1 MAKRRPVARAPQS
14 VFGDEALVAR
24 LFDLSDWV
32 KARSQLVIGG
42 AVVLVLVAVG
52 AVYYFIQRGSQLD
65 QAAQELESLQQT
77 IGFEDPATAVATID
91 GFLAR
96 HGDTAYGIEARMVLA
111 RVQLIGNEDPAAAI
125 AALEP
130 VTPDYGGG
138 LGTDATFLL
147 ASAFEQAGRWD
158 EAAAIYE
165 ELGANADYAF
175 QRTEATE
182 GLARARLALGD
193 TAAAVA
199 AYESLLAELEEDDPA
214 RMGYEMR
221 LAELTAGGA

>member
-24 LFDLSDWV
+24 LIAFSEWV

-42 AVVLVLVAVG
+42 VVVVVLLAVG
-52 AVYYFIQRGSQLD
+52 AVYYFIQRGNQLD

-77 IGFEDPATAVATID
+77 IGFEDPATAVAAID

-96 HGDTAYGIEARMVLA
+96 HGDTAYGVEARMVLA
-111 RVQLIGNEDPAAAI
+111 RVHLIGNDDPAAAI

-130 VTPDYGGG
+130 VAPDYGSS

-147 ASAFEQAGRWD
+147 AAAFEQAARWD
-158 EAAAIYE
+158 EAAALYE
-165 ELGANADYAF
+165 ELRDRSEYAF
-175 QRTEATE
+175 QRNGAIE
-182 GLARARLALGD
+182 GLARSRLAQGD

-199 AYESLLAELEEDDPA
+199 AYEALLADLGEDDPA

-221 LAELTAGGA
+221 LAELTAGGV

>member
-24 LFDLSDWV
+24 VIELSEWV

-42 AVVLVLVAVG
+42 VVVLVLVAVG

-77 IGFEDPATAVATID
+77 IGFEDPATAVASLD

-111 RVQLIGNEDPAAAI
+111 RVHLIGNEDPAAAI

-130 VTPDYGGG
+130 VTPDFGGG
-138 LGTDATFLL
+138 IATDATFLL
-147 ASAFEQAGRWD
+147 ASAHEQAGQWD
-158 EAAAIYE
+158 VAAGLYE
-165 ELGANADYAF
+165 QLRANADYAF
-175 QRTEATE
+175 QRAEAGE
-182 GLARARLALGD
+182 GLARSRLALGD

-199 AYESLLAELEEDDPA
+199 AYEELLAELDEDDPT

>member
-24 LFDLSDWV
+24 LIELWEWV
-32 KARSQLVIGG
+32 QARSQLVIGG

-52 AVYYFIQRGSQLD
+52 AVYYVVQRGNQLD

-77 IGFEDPATAVATID
+77 IGFEDPATAVASLD

-96 HGDTAYGIEARMVLA
+96 HGDTSYGVEARMVLA
-111 RVQLIGNEDPAAAI
+111 RVHLVGNEDPAAAI

-130 VTPDYGGG
+130 VAPDYGGG
-138 LGTDATFLL
+138 IRTDATFLY
-147 ASAFEQAGRWD
+147 ASALEQAGRWD

-165 ELGANADYAF
+165 ELRARSDYAF
-175 QRTEATE
+175 QRNDAAE
-182 GLARARLALGD
+182 GLARSRLAQGD
-193 TAAAVA
+193 TATAVA
-199 AYESLLAELEEDDPA
+199 AYEALLEELDEDDPT

-221 LAELTAGGA
+221 VAELTAGGT

>member
-1 MAKRRPVARAPQS
+1 MAKRRPVSRTHQS
-14 VFGDEALVAR
+14 VFGDEALVAKGIE
-24 LFDLSDWV
+24 LSEWV

-42 AVVLVLVAVG
+42 AVVVILVVVG
-52 AVYYFIQRGSQLD
+52 AVYYVIQRGNQLD

-96 HGDTAYGIEARMVLA
+96 HGDTTYGIEARMVLA
-111 RVQLIGNEDPAAAI
+111 RVQLVGNEDPEAAI

-138 LGTDATFLL
+138 LGTEATFLL
-147 ASAFEQAGRWD
+147 ASAYEQAGRWD
-158 EAAAIYE
+158 EAAGIYT
-165 ELGANADYAF
+165 ELRANADYAF
-175 QRTEATE
+175 QRSGATE
-182 GLARARLALGD
+182 GLARSRLALGD

-199 AYESLLAELEEDDPA
+199 AYETLLAELDEEDPT

-221 LAELTAGGA
+221 VAELTAGGA